1 MHPLWG
7 REFGLA
13 VDFSFIRKY
22 VERNPYTGS
31 ASVDLEALSADPT
44 LRAILRDVWDAGYS
58 GGFDDGVG
66 DCTVEQ
72 AHRNP
77 YSA

>member
-1 MHPLWG
+1 MDAESL
-7 REFGLA
+7 R
-13 VDFSFIRKY
+13 FIRKY

-31 ASVDLEALSADPT
+31 ASVDLEALSADPA
-44 LRAILRDVWDAGYS
+44 LRELLRSVWDAGYS

-77 YSA
+77 YST

>member
-1 MHPLWG
+1 MDAESL
-7 REFGLA
+7 R
-13 VDFSFIRKY
+13 FIRKY
-22 VERNPYTGS
+22 VERNPYTGA
-31 ASVDLEALSADPT
+31 ASVDLEALSADPA
-44 LRAILRDVWDAGYS
+44 LRELLRLVWDAGYS